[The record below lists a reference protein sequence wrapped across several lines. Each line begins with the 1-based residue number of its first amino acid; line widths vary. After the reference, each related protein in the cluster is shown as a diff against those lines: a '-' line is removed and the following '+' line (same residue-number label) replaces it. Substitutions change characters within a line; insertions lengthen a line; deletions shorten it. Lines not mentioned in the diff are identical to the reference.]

1 MRAVIW
7 RALAFLG
14 LWLVLAGADLA
25 DLPAATIA
33 VIAATWTSLRLMPP
47 SESRPSLIALASLAL
62 RFLRQSLV
70 AGADVAWRALDP
82 RLPLRTGFVSYP
94 VRFPPGPARNVFTT
108 LTSLLPGTVPAGDES
123 GQVVYHCLDVDQPV
137 VPQLAADE
145 AGLSR
150 ALRHD

>member
-108 LTSLLPGTVPAGDES
+108 LTSLLPGT
-123 GQVVYHCLDVDQPV
+123 
-137 VPQLAADE
+137 DE

>member
-1 MRAVIW
+1 
-7 RALAFLG
+7 
-14 LWLVLAGADLA
+14 
-25 DLPAATIA
+25 
-33 VIAATWTSLRLMPP
+33 MPP

-94 VRFPPGPARNVFTT
+94 VRFPPGPARNAFTT
-108 LTSLLPGTVPAGDES
+108 LTSLLPGTVPAGGES
-123 GQVVYHCLDVDQPV
+123 GQVVYHCLDVDQPIV
-137 VPQLAADE
+137 SQLAADE
-145 AGLSR
+145 AALAR